1 MTMHPYF
8 DLLDDI
14 GVFRPIGEYSLQ
26 QAVQLARDAIAHAK
40 ELHLGKLL
48 IVTTSLSGFDSPSLV
63 ARHLMARELASA
75 VAGTM
80 TIAVVTHAEFIDPQK
95 FGVTVAANFGLVMD
109 AFDSEDD
116 AIAWLRSLK

>member
-1 MTMHPYF
+1 MTEHPNF
-8 DLLDDI
+8 ELIDDI
-14 GVFRPIGEYSLQ
+14 GIFRPVGAYSLQ
-26 QAVQLARDAIAHAK
+26 QAVQLARDAIAYAK
-40 ELHLGKLL
+40 EMHVGKLL
-48 IVTTSLSGFDSPSLV
+48 IITTGITGFDSPSLV

-75 VAGTM
+75 VAGVM

-109 AFDSEDD
+109 AFNSEDD